1 MVKPHFIFFLMG
13 GCIGFGRIKVNTFV
27 CVIIRYF
34 MTIDKIKKKLDTV
47 PEEIH
52 IKITFIII
60 FYFV

>member
-1 MVKPHFIFFLMG
+1 MG
-13 GCIGFGRIKVNTFV
+13 GRIKVNTFV

-34 MTIDKIKKKLDTV
+34 MTIDKIKKKSDTV

>member
-1 MVKPHFIFFLMG
+1 MG